1 MRIYKRM
8 TVHNYTCYNYNQAR
22 NQRIQHVSETALN
35 KKITFAQHHILL
47 KGRKMRLVCKNKL
60 GLR

>member
-35 KKITFAQHHILL
+35 KKNYICTAPYSF
-47 KGRKMRLVCKNKL
+47 KGEKNEI
-60 GLR
+60 GV